1 MVATNVKNC
10 LIIQQEAEIIHFL
23 LCFTCKILLMNP
35 PPGMTGHPGDSALMM
50 MIVEARHTSEHARV
64 LTLECV
70 MVCLKSSP

>member
-1 MVATNVKNC
+1 
-10 LIIQQEAEIIHFL
+10 
-23 LCFTCKILLMNP
+23 MNP
-35 PPGMTGHPGDSALMM
+35 PPGMTGHPGDSALMV